1 MTIITSAGRDQ
12 NPAAD
17 FVERS
22 LADTVHT
29 PYWTD
34 QPGAP
39 KTCGPLLASTDCDLV
54 IIGGGFTGLWTAIL
68 AKEQNPDRDV
78 VLLEAETIAFGGSG
92 RNGGFISGSLTHGLA
107 HGEAIW
113 PTEMQTLVRLGTENI
128 NAIVEFTH
136 SEGIDADLRM
146 IGKTAVALN
155 EHSVRSLKSMHA
167 LHVKWGE
174 NSELLDRDRMQA
186 DVHSPTYLGGLRVT
200 TGSGLMDPA
209 RLSWGMKRAAEARG
223 VRIFEN
229 TPATFI
235 SQHRTSGVAVQA
247 GIASLRAQQAVIATN
262 GFTPLLKRLQ
272 YRVLPV
278 FDHVLVTEPLTD
290 TQLTDIGWSQNQGM
304 TDIGNQFHYYRR
316 TPDNRILWGGYDAI
330 YYRGNRTNKEL
341 EKRDASHRLLAAQ
354 FFTTFPQLEGL
365 RFSHKWAGIID
376 STSRFTPAI
385 GMAMHGK
392 VAYAVGYTG
401 LGTASARFGANTMLD
416 LLAGRTTELTELT
429 MVRRKPLPFPPEPFR
444 YPLVQFTRSQLVRE
458 DRTGKR
464 GAWLS
469 LLDRFGV
476 GFNS

>member
-1 MTIITSAGRDQ
+1 MTIITSTGRDQ

-39 KTCGPLLASTDCDLV
+39 EPCSQLIANKECDLV

-68 AKEQNPDRDV
+68 AKEQDPQRDV
-78 VLLEAETIAFGGSG
+78 ILLEAETIAFGGSG

-113 PTEMQTLVRLGTENI
+113 PQEMDTLVRLGSENL
-128 NAIVEFTH
+128 NAIVDFTQA
-136 SEGIDADLRM
+136 EGIDADLR
-146 IGKTAVALN
+146 IVGKTAVALN
-155 EHSVRSLKSMHA
+155 DHSVKALEAMHA
-167 LHVKWGE
+167 LHAKWGD
-174 NSELLDRDRMQA
+174 SAELLDRDQMQA
-186 DVHSPTYLGGLRVT
+186 DIHSPTYLGGLRVH

-209 RLSWGMKRAAEARG
+209 RLSWGLKRSALARG
-223 VRIFEN
+223 VRIYEN
-229 TPATFI
+229 TPA
-235 SQHRTSGVAVQA
+235 SLLSRRLDGGVALQTPF
-247 GIASLRAQQAVIATN
+247 ASVRSAQVVIATN
-262 GFTPLLKRLQ
+262 GFTPLLKRLR

-341 EKRDASHRLLAAQ
+341 EKRDVSHRLLAAQ

-385 GMAMHGK
+385 GTAMNGK

-401 LGTASARFGANTMLD
+401 LGTASSRFGANTMLD
-416 LLAGRTTELTELT
+416 LLAGRKTELTELT